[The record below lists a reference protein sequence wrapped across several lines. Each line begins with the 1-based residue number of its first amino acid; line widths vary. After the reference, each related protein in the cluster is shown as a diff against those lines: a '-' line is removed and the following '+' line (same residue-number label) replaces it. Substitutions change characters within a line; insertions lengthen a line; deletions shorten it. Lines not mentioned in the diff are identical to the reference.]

1 MKFAFKDIFNDSLY
15 STANVI
21 LVTGQY
27 AMFNNIVVDKCR
39 NMCKSELDDIDIPY
53 LKELSMSLPMR
64 DGTMM
69 EGASSNSVTLE
80 KFFDVYRS
88 APLDGKWFC
97 SINYEALT
105 KKEQEKLVN
114 YFKLSSS
121 NGLLVVTIT
130 DWKDYRQF
138 LKKRDIAESKK
149 VHLLQLSFPS
159 RVVLKD
165 ILRDTFKGHGYK
177 VRDEVLDLFIMRM
190 SNAYDSYKD
199 TVDIVIQSVKDIST
213 VKEITMDQMKEALS
227 GIENYVLDDFI
238 TELTKRMGSNK
249 VSTNRKIY
257 KMYKSLLDTMGA
269 VKLVRTLRAKIDTLI
284 ELRLLINN
292 GVIPIRIR
300 YSVKEVKDRIERMY
314 PEEDDILSGSSEDGA
329 DEKKSSGS
337 GSSSGSVSGSGETS
351 EGDTGTKKKKAY
363 KKLTPI
369 QSVKALTTFSFKKY
383 ARISSLTSLRDW
395 YYIKMMLYRA
405 DGKYVTEEEAQKI
418 ILSIIHRSVLNI
430 SRLIND
436 IGVDNIIESELYE
449 LNTVLF
455 NEYIP
460 RVGEVEKEVAYNG
473 K

>member
-1 MKFAFKDIFNDSLY
+1 MKFAFKDIFDESMYN
-15 STANVI
+15 TANVI

-27 AMFNNIVVDKCR
+27 AIFNNIVVDKCR
-39 NMCKSELDDIDIPY
+39 NMCKSGLDDIDIPY
-53 LKELSMSLPMR
+53 LKELSLSLPIREGVMT
-64 DGTMM
+64 DGS
-69 EGASSNSVTLE
+69 SSNSVTLE

-97 SINYEALT
+97 NINYEALT

-121 NGLLVVTIT
+121 NGLLVVTMT

-138 LKKRDIAESKK
+138 LKKKDITESKK
-149 VHLLQLSFPS
+149 VHLIQLSFPS

-165 ILRDTFKGHGYK
+165 ILRDTFKKNGYK

-190 SNAYDSYKD
+190 SNAYDAYKE
-199 TVDIVIQSVKDIST
+199 TVEIVLQSVKDVPNS
-213 VKEITMDQMKEALS
+213 KEITMAQMKEALT

-238 TELTKRMGSNK
+238 TELTKRMGSTK
-249 VSTNRKIY
+249 ISTNRKIY

-269 VKLVRTLRAKIDTLI
+269 VKLVKTLRSKIDTII
-284 ELRLLINN
+284 ELRLLINS

-300 YSVKEVKDRIERMY
+300 YSAKEVKDRIERMY
-314 PEEDDILSGSSEDGA
+314 PDEEEEDTVDKGKETRDSKGDGEGK
-329 DEKKSSGS
+329 DKSDGEGKGDGTEKKK
-337 GSSSGSVSGSGETS
+337 V
-351 EGDTGTKKKKAY
+351 Y

-369 QSVKALTTFSFKKY
+369 QSVKALTTFAFKKY
-383 ARISSLTSLRDW
+383 AKISSLTSLKDW

-405 DGKYVTEEEAQKI
+405 DGKYITDEEAQKI
-418 ILSIIHRSVLNI
+418 ILSIMHRTVLNT
-430 SRLIND
+430 SRLTND
-436 IGVDNIIESELYE
+436 IGVDNIIESELYD

-460 RVGEVEKEVAYNG
+460 RVKVGEVINHEE
-473 K
+473 

>member
-121 NGLLVVTIT
+121 NGLLVVTMT

-149 VHLLQLSFPS
+149 VHLIQLSFPS

-199 TVDIVIQSVKDIST
+199 TVDIVIQSVKDIPNL
-213 VKEITMDQMKEALS
+213 KEITMDQMKEALS

-314 PEEDDILSGSSEDGA
+314 PEEDDTSGSE
-329 DEKKSSGS
+329 SGS
-337 GSSSGSVSGSGETS
+337 DKNSGETS
-351 EGDTGTKKKKAY
+351 SGDNSEGDKGAKKKKAY

-418 ILSIIHRSVLNI
+418 ILSIIHRSVLNT